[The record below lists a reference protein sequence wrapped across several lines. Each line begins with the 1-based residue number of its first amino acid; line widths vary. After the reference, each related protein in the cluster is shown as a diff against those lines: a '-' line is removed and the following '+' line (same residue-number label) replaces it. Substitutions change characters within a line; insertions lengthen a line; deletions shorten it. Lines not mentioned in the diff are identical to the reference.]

1 MADTIVLDV
10 LPHPLIRVQFR
21 RIPRQEAQAQPAAG
35 RGGERL
41 DRLGAVH
48 RMAVQDQEHRAWRVV
63 QCHSSP
69 TSASPGC
76 TWPCSPI
83 PTSPASG
90 AVATTPTPWPSW
102 TTAPARSWTPSTRPG
117 SLRTRS
123 WSGAATTR
131 PDEPVHGRFEWPVA
145 RLIRLGLRGR
155 HARPGDGALA
165 RQGPRRRGH
174 RGNLC
179 HRGKRPVT
187 HLAADLVTAAMST
200 YTEQATGQA
209 RSQRRRPVIPRGR
222 PVPRHGGWCRGRG
235 RL

>member
-10 LPHPLIRVQFR
+10 LPHPLIRVQLR
-21 RIPRQEAQAQPAAG
+21 RIPGRKHRRSRPPVEAANALTAL
-35 RGGERL
+35 ERCTGWPSKTKNTGPGVSCSAIL
-41 DRLGAVH
+41 HLRLLH
-48 RMAVQDQEHRAWRVV
+48 
-63 QCHSSP
+63 
-69 TSASPGC
+69 PGC

-200 YTEQATGQA
+200 HTGQATGQA
-209 RSQRRRPVIPRGR
+209 RSQRRRPVIPRGK